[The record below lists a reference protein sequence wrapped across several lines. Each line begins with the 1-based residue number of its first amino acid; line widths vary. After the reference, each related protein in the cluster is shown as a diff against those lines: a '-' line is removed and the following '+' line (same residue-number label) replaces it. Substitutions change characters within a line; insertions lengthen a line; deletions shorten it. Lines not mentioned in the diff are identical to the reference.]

1 MALPSLLERILGTV
15 FGSDQGGA
23 DDPAVQALARDL
35 TELIVEART
44 PAGGDHERARTRN
57 IPAWNT

>member
-44 PAGGDHERARTRN
+44 PAGGD
-57 IPAWNT
+57 